1 MAYGFIEMDRNGER
15 IVGHWGDTTY
25 FKSVLA
31 LFPERDTGLFA
42 VYNSPG
48 GAEARFE
55 LLQAFTD
62 RYYPRPDTPVVDPPA
77 GAADRAAALAGDYR
91 SLTVTESSWERLL
104 GVMTRT
110 CSVHAAD
117 DGSLGTRRLGS
128 EPRRWVER
136 EPGVYEAV
144 DDGELLVFRFDES
157 GRPTHLFFGNFAAA
171 TYERVP
177 WYESLSVTLG
187 LLALGAL
194 AFLSVLLLWAG
205 AVAWR
210 RLRDRT
216 APGVRERLARSLLGL
231 VSLLWL
237 AVLVIFTLAWV
248 NFNAEMASPSL
259 ALRVGR
265 VLPFVA
271 LLGTVGTGVAAV
283 LAWRDGYWTLPL
295 RLHYALVSLLAFLF
309 AWELYFLR
317 ILSL

>member
-1 MAYGFIEMDRNGER
+1 
-15 IVGHWGDTTY
+15 
-25 FKSVLA
+25 
-31 LFPERDTGLFA
+31 
-42 VYNSPG
+42 
-48 GAEARFE
+48 
-55 LLQAFTD
+55 
-62 RYYPRPDTPVVDPPA
+62 
-77 GAADRAAALAGDYR
+77 
-91 SLTVTESSWERLL
+91 
-104 GVMTRT
+104 
-110 CSVHAAD
+110 
-117 DGSLGTRRLGS
+117 
-128 EPRRWVER
+128 
-136 EPGVYEAV
+136 VYEAV